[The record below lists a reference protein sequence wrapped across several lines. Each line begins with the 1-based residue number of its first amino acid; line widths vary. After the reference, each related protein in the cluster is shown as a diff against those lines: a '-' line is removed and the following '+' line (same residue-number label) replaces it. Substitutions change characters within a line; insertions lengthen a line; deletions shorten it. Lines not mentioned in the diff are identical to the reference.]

1 MSYVEPVTMVTTT
14 EAGRLVGRSG
24 DAIRAACVNGKL
36 PGRKDSQ
43 GCWHVDPADVLAW
56 AARTP
61 PGHGPRLPRPRTDEV
76 MELLR
81 DWGSASA
88 EELARV
94 LAIHPGNVRKYLAIL
109 SAEGRAQRRSD
120 GQWVLTTAEV
130 SLAS

>member
-1 MSYVEPVTMVTTT
+1 
-14 EAGRLVGRSG
+14 
-24 DAIRAACVNGKL
+24 
-36 PGRKDSQ
+36 
-43 GCWHVDPADVLAW
+43 
-56 AARTP
+56 
-61 PGHGPRLPRPRTDEV
+61 